1 MPNTPRNIEEKPYNA
16 CLDCANLGKT
26 CDGPN
31 FLAMTIE
38 RWVEWCKLR
47 KMYLHMTAQQ
57 LSDASGVSLPTIERI
72 FSGRTKDPA
81 LSTVQLI
88 TKALVNGSWGMYPC
102 SDPNGEAAELAARC
116 QQLQKDLA
124 DMTLKKDHFK
134 RLSEDRIEMLKTKD
148 GQLKA
153 ADINMGERADF
164 LRRKDKAIGF
174 LGAALAVVTALLI
187 VALGSDAIIPLF

>member
-116 QQLQKDLA
+116 QQLQKDLT

-134 RLSEDRIEMLKTKD
+134 KLSEERIGMLKTKD
-148 GQLKA
+148 EQLRA

-164 LRRKDKAIGF
+164 LRRKDRAISI
-174 LGAALAVVTALLI
+174 LGVALAIMTMIAFF
-187 VALGSDAIIPLF
+187 ALGSDAILPLF

>member
-1 MPNTPRNIEEKPYNA
+1 MNNTPRNVEEKPYNA

-47 KMYLHMTAQQ
+47 KIYLHMTAQN

-102 SDPNGEAAELAARC
+102 ADPNGEAAELAVQCR
-116 QQLQKDLA
+116 QLQKDLD
-124 DMTLKKDHFK
+124 DMTVKKNHFK
-134 RLSEDRIEMLKTKD
+134 KLSEERLQMVKD
-148 GQLKA
+148 AQ
-153 ADINMGERADF
+153 INMQDRKDF
-164 LRRKDKAIGF
+164 ILRKDKAIS
-174 LGAALAVVTALLI
+174 LLSVALAVMTLVAI

>member
-31 FLAMTIE
+31 FLAMSIE

-102 SDPNGEAAELAARC
+102 ADPNGEAAELTARC
-116 QQLQKDLA
+116 QQLQKDLD
-124 DMTLKKDHFK
+124 DMTMKKDHFK
-134 RLSEDRIEMLKTKD
+134 KLSETRIEMLKTKD
-148 GQLKA
+148 EQLRA

-164 LRRKDKAIGF
+164 LRRKDIAISI
-174 LGAALAVVTALLI
+174 LGVALAIMTMIAFF
-187 VALGSDAIIPLF
+187 ALGSDAILPLF

>member
-1 MPNTPRNIEEKPYNA
+1 MNNTPRNVEEKPYNA

-57 LSDASGVSLPTIERI
+57 LSDLSGVSLPTIERI

-88 TKALVNGSWGMYPC
+88 TKALVNGSWGKYPC
-102 SDPNGEAAELAARC
+102 ADPNGDAAELAAQC

-124 DMTLKKDHFK
+124 NMTEKKDHFK
-134 RLSEDRIEMLKTKD
+134 KLSEDRLIMIGDAQENMKD
-148 GQLKA
+148 RK
-153 ADINMGERADF
+153 EF
-164 LRRKDKAIGF
+164 LLRKDKAISF
-174 LGAALAVVTALLI
+174 LSVALAVMTLVAI
-187 VALGSDAIIPLF
+187 IALGSDAIIPLF

>member
-1 MPNTPRNIEEKPYNA
+1 MPNAPRNIEEKPYNA

-31 FLAMTIE
+31 FLAMKID
-38 RWVEWCKLR
+38 RWVEWCRLR
-47 KMYLHMTAQQ
+47 KMYLGWTAQK
-57 LSDASGVSLPTIERI
+57 LADESGVAIASIERI
-72 FSGRTKDPA
+72 FSGRTKDPM

-88 TKALVNGSWGMYPC
+88 TKALVNGSWGQYPC
-102 SDPNGEAAELAARC
+102 ADPNGEAAELAARC

-124 DMTLKKDHFK
+124 DMTVKKDHFK
-134 RLSEDRIEMLKTKD
+134 KLSEDRIEMLKTKD
-148 GQLKA
+148 EQLKA

-164 LRRKDKAIGF
+164 IRRKDKAIGF

-187 VALGSDAIIPLF
+187 LALGSDAIIPLF

>member
-1 MPNTPRNIEEKPYNA
+1 MNNTPRNVEEKPYNA

-47 KMYLHMTAQQ
+47 KMYLHMTAQN

-102 SDPNGEAAELAARC
+102 ADPNGEAAELAAKC
-116 QQLQKDLA
+116 QQLQKELA

-134 RLSEDRIEMLKTKD
+134 KLSEDRLQMVKD
-148 GQLKA
+148 AQ
-153 ADINMGERADF
+153 INMQDRKDF
-164 LRRKDKAIGF
+164 LLRKDKFIS
-174 LGAALAVVTALLI
+174 LLSVALAVMTLVAI